1 MNKNSG
7 TLPSG
12 FNTLRH
18 HDRTTARPHDRMT
31 ARPQVSKTSDLRTL
45 FASLLLA
52 LSLCGIPAAGQEQ
65 AEVIISAEK
74 SAGSLALVSAGSCA
88 PLCVSPGD
96 WPGVMRA
103 LTDLQNDLSR
113 VTGTMPELI
122 TGKKVS
128 GADVIIIA
136 GTIGKSAL
144 VDRLVRK
151 RRIDVSDIAGKWE
164 SYLIEAI
171 DRPFPGVRKA
181 IVIAGSDRRGTIYGI
196 YEISRQI
203 GVSPWH
209 WWADVPVR
217 KSDELYLN
225 PGRYVAG
232 EPSVKYRGIFLND
245 EYPALTRWVSFRYGD
260 VKPSDDPPIPPGV
273 ANYGSEF
280 YSRIFELLL
289 RLKANY
295 LWPAMWNNAFNED
308 DPRNAAL
315 ADDYGIVMGTSHQEP
330 MIRAQKEWDRRYKN
344 TLGYWSWSDHADTLV
359 KFWRDGIRRNR
370 DFESIVT
377 IGLRGADDTEMGPGG
392 PAANIARLEKIVDVQ
407 RNIIAEEIN
416 PDVTRVPQMW
426 CLYKEVQDYYYE
438 GMRVPDDV
446 TLLWAEDNW
455 GNVRRLPTADERRR
469 NGSAGVYY
477 HFDYHGGP
485 RSYQWINTSPI
496 PKIWDQM
503 SLARQ
508 YGADRIWIVNVGHF
522 RGYEVPIEYFLSLAW
537 DTEAFSSDAMSEWT
551 SQWAASVFG
560 PDYAP
565 EIADIISRYTR
576 YNGRRKPELLRPD
589 TYSLVNYN
597 EAERIVEEYKSLS
610 DRAEAIGQQLPE
622 EMKDAYFH
630 LVLFPVKACALV
642 NELYVTA
649 GKNTLYAAQG
659 RSMTSA
665 MADRTEE
672 LFRADTALMGYYNR
686 VYAEGRWK
694 HFMDQAHLGY
704 VAWND
709 PPVNSLRHIRLARPD
724 IPAAA
729 TPAVAVEG
737 SQAAWPVTAP
747 ENSTKATPEALKTGS
762 TTQGSPGEVT
772 AGSTD
777 QTSPASCEAP
787 LLPQFDLFNKQTRY
801 FEIFNRGNIPFDYT
815 VTTGNPWITLSHT
828 SGRVTD
834 QQRVTVSVDW
844 PMLTGMLKAAS
855 SSVEGSGL
863 TGGLHEGTVTVSAA
877 GGEIK
882 IVVPAFCP
890 TLPDPADL
898 KGFVEGEGYVSMEAA
913 SYTSR
918 HDTEERN
925 WEWIEDYGRTH
936 SGMRATAV
944 TDAPPAQPGKDAPWL
959 EYRIYLF
966 SSGDFE
972 TTLYMAPSLNFL
984 PDRDFRIGLSV
995 DDGEPQPLTVV
1006 PKEFN
1011 AENGNREWEET
1022 VRNST
1027 RYVSGKITI
1036 TEPGY
1041 HILKVWMIDPG
1052 MVLEKIVVNTGGLR
1066 PSYLGPPESH
1076 FGQSAVLSRPPAPR
1090 LRWLEAVSDH

>member
-1 MNKNSG
+1 
-7 TLPSG
+7 
-12 FNTLRH
+12 
-18 HDRTTARPHDRMT
+18 
-31 ARPQVSKTSDLRTL
+31 VS
-45 FASLLLA
+45 
-52 LSLCGIPAAGQEQ
+52 Q
-65 AEVIISAEK
+65 
-74 SAGSLALVSAGSCA
+74 
-88 PLCVSPGD
+88 GD
-96 WPGVMRA
+96 WPGVIRA
-103 LTDLQNDLSR
+103 FTDLQDDLFR
-113 VTGTMPELI
+113 VTGNTPELVK
-122 TGKKVS
+122 GKKAPRS
-128 GADVIIIA
+128 EMIIIA
-136 GTIGKSAL
+136 GTIGRSHL
-144 VDRLVRK
+144 IDQLVRK
-151 RRIDVSDIAGKWE
+151 RGIDVTAIEGKWE
-164 SYLIEAI
+164 SYLIETVE
-171 DRPFPGVRKA
+171 RPFPGVKRA
-181 IVIAGSDRRGTIYGI
+181 LVIAGSDKRGTIYGI

-209 WWADVPVR
+209 FWADVPVR
-217 KSDELYLN
+217 KSEELYVN

-260 VKPSDDPPIPPGV
+260 VTPSDDPPIPPGV

-308 DPRNAAL
+308 DLRNAKL

-330 MIRAQKEWDRRYKN
+330 MIRAQKEWDRRYKS
-344 TLGYWSWSDHADTLV
+344 TLGSWSWTDHADTLV
-359 KFWRDGIRRNR
+359 KFWRDGIRRNK
-370 DFESIVT
+370 DYESILT

-392 PAANIARLEKIVDVQ
+392 PAGNIAKLEKIVDIQ
-407 RNIIAEEIN
+407 RRLIAEELN

-426 CLYKEVQDYYYE
+426 CLYKEVQDYYHA

-455 GNVRRLPTADERRR
+455 GNVRRLPTADERKRS
-469 NGSAGVYY
+469 GGAGVYY

-503 SLARQ
+503 SLAKQ

-522 RGYEVPIEYFLSLAW
+522 RGYEVQIEYFLSLAW

-565 EIADIISRYTR
+565 EIADIIAQYTR

-597 EAERIVEEYKSLS
+597 EAERIVEEYNSLVA
-610 DRAEAIGQQLPE
+610 RAEAVGKQMPE
-622 EMKDAYFH
+622 EMYDAYFH

-649 GKNTLYAAQG
+649 GKNALYAAQG
-659 RSMTSA
+659 RA
-665 MADRTEE
+665 NAAEMADRTEE

-686 VYAEGRWK
+686 VYANGRWK

-709 PPVNSLRHIRLARPD
+709 PPANSLRHIKLERPAV
-724 IPAAA
+724 PGNAS
-729 TPAVAVEG
+729 PAVAVEG
-737 SQAAWPVTAP
+737 SRAAWALTAT
-747 ENSTKATPEALKTGS
+747 ESTTESSTVAVKTG
-762 TTQGSPGEVT
+762 GIV
-772 AGSTD
+772 
-777 QTSPASCEAP
+777 QTSPEAMATVGTTQTSPGGMATGGTAQTSPRADEAP
-787 LLPQFDLFNKQTRY
+787 LLPQFDLFNQLTRY
-801 FEIFNRGNIPFDYT
+801 FEIFNRGSEPFDYA
-815 VTTGNPWITLSHT
+815 VTADNPWITLSHT

-834 QQRVTVSVDW
+834 QQRVTVTVDW

-855 SSVEGSGL
+855 SAVEGSGL
-863 TGGLHEGTVTVSAA
+863 TSGLHEGTVTVSAA

-890 TLPDPADL
+890 ALPDPAAL
-898 KGFVEGEGYVSMEAA
+898 VGFVEGDGYVSMEAA

-918 HDTEERN
+918 HDTEERY

-944 TDAPPAQPGKDAPWL
+944 TDAPPAQSGENAPWL
-959 EYRIYLF
+959 EYRMYLC
-966 SSGDFE
+966 SAGDFE
-972 TTLYMAPSLNFL
+972 TTLHMAPSLNFL
-984 PDRDFRIGLSV
+984 PDRDFQIGISV
-995 DDGEPQPLTVV
+995 DDGEPQLLTVV

-1011 AENGNREWEET
+1011 AENGNREWEKT
-1022 VRNST
+1022 VMDAT
-1027 RYVSGKITI
+1027 RFVKGTI
-1036 TEPGY
+1036 SVREPGY
-1041 HILKVWMIDPG
+1041 HTLKIWMIDPG
-1052 MVLEKIVVNTGGLR
+1052 IVLEKIVLNTGGLR

-1076 FGQSAVLSRPPAPR
+1076 SGQPSVISRQSLKGTEGCELHSENGP
-1090 LRWLEAVSDH
+1090 SDIRP